1 MEPHPDDPILVEPS
15 DWAKIFPLYY
25 RILLLGCFGVWC
37 WCLNLHGLRIA
48 GIDARTILQGSTGPD
63 DNFDCS
69 ACPPEAAPS
78 SLERSRT
85 ATEGLPA
92 HVPKCHRAIHA
103 ESELYRLA
111 LILTFVV
118 FFSWWCYLLVPEDIP
133 NVKRFIILATGIVL
147 IGILTL
153 PFHILAYA
161 DRMRF
166 FRALGRV
173 LYPSLTAPVFF
184 CDVIMADILTSF
196 ARVFSDSWA
205 SLCDLSALL
214 LPGSGGDPQTPD
226 RINFSF
232 EQCGYSVFGPL
243 VICLPY
249 LLRFRQCINEALS
262 SPAGPVRRRHL
273 ANAAKYASSFPVV
286 LLSGYEKY
294 LSWKT
299 KDHDGDGTITPRDHI
314 LTLLSQLWLL
324 SAIVNTLYSIYWD
337 TAVDWNL
344 GYTARGCLQSLLN
357 RDAPNLYYAKIVL
370 SPGSPAPHLVDTTG
384 ALSQSRAPYNHSSPM
399 AKLSSR
405 KTYPA
410 SLASPTHGPCTSSF
424 GLGQDAGDDALLQAS
439 SLPTPTGSTLTI
451 VTSSHPTDPVDNPVG
466 LNLPPVSPSYSTSST
481 ETDHTAGSGELIVNI
496 SPRPTDGLPP
506 PMAHLRAPNASHHEP
521 RTPLLRPP
529 SSAPISPTGPRS
541 DHPSVRSPS
550 SSPRSSD
557 DWTYDDP
564 TSLLNTDSRTHCHP
578 FLRPHIIFDNALYYA
593 AIAINVLLRTT
604 WTLKISPHLPIET
617 LPLGGFTLE
626 WLEVLRRWLWVYF
639 RVEREW
645 LDKKVPLTAS
655 TD

>member
-69 ACPPEAAPS
+69 ACSPEAAPS

-92 HVPKCHRAIHA
+92 HVPN
-103 ESELYRLA
+103 
-111 LILTFVV
+111 
-118 FFSWWCYLLVPEDIP
+118 WWCYLLVPEDIP

-344 GYTARGCLQSLLN
+344 GYTARG
-357 RDAPNLYYAKIVL
+357 
-370 SPGSPAPHLVDTTG
+370 
-384 ALSQSRAPYNHSSPM
+384 
-399 AKLSSR
+399 
-405 KTYPA
+405 
-410 SLASPTHGPCTSSF
+410 
-424 GLGQDAGDDALLQAS
+424 
-439 SLPTPTGSTLTI
+439 
-451 VTSSHPTDPVDNPVG
+451 
-466 LNLPPVSPSYSTSST
+466 
-481 ETDHTAGSGELIVNI
+481 
-496 SPRPTDGLPP
+496 
-506 PMAHLRAPNASHHEP
+506 
-521 RTPLLRPP
+521 
-529 SSAPISPTGPRS
+529 
-541 DHPSVRSPS
+541 
-550 SSPRSSD
+550 
-557 DWTYDDP
+557 
-564 TSLLNTDSRTHCHP
+564 RTHCHP